1 VTTRSDTIAESVQE
15 ALLTKLQLASDVP
28 DKNNSTYPP
37 APYVSPTAAVAITN

>member
-28 DKNNSTYPP
+28 DKNNTYPP